1 VAEFVERDG
10 VVRVWRGG
18 VHYRKAW
25 PLARSVPVRETVGGS
40 PARGPSNQTD
50 MATTT
55 RESITL
61 GDLTVSRMGFGA
73 MRLCGPRIMGYP
85 ENRENALAVLR
96 RALEL
101 GITLIDTA
109 DAYGPH
115 INEEQIAEALYPY
128 PKDLVI
134 ATKGGNVR
142 PTDGRWVP
150 DGRPEHL
157 TEACEGSLRRLKLDC
172 IDVYQ
177 WHVPDRN
184 VPFEESI
191 GALKALRD
199 AGKVRHLGLS
209 NVSAQQLAKA
219 RAIVPI
225 VSVQNRYNVAARES
239 EDVLI
244 ACESDGLAF
253 LPYFPIDAG
262 DLATAS
268 GVLADVAHAHGA
280 TTAQIALAWLLARSK
295 AMLPIPGTSSI
306 AHLEE
311 NTAAASI
318 ELSKQQFA
326 ALDAVA
332 TQSD

>member
-1 VAEFVERDG
+1 
-10 VVRVWRGG
+10 
-18 VHYRKAW
+18 
-25 PLARSVPVRETVGGS
+25 
-40 PARGPSNQTD
+40 

-55 RESITL
+55 LDSIAL

-96 RALEL
+96 RALDL

-109 DAYGPH
+109 DAYGPYV
-115 INEEQIAEALYPY
+115 NEEQIAEALYPY

-142 PTDGRWVP
+142 PADGRWVP
-150 DGRPEHL
+150 DGRPDHL
-157 TEACEGSLRRLKLDC
+157 TQACDGSLRRLKLDC

-199 AGKVRHLGLS
+199 AGKVRHVGLS
-209 NVSAQQLAKA
+209 NVSAAQLAAA

-225 VSVQNRYNVAARES
+225 VSVQNRYNVAARDS

-244 ACESDGLAF
+244 ACERDGLAF

-262 DLATAS
+262 DLATAG
-268 GVLADVAHAHGA
+268 GVLADIARAHRA
-280 TTAQIALAWLLARSK
+280 TTAQIALAWLMARSK

-318 ELSKQQFA
+318 ELSTQQFA
-326 ALDAVA
+326 ALDAIA
-332 TQSD
+332 SQSG

>member
-1 VAEFVERDG
+1 MDTIV
-10 VVRVWRGG
+10 
-18 VHYRKAW
+18 
-25 PLARSVPVRETVGGS
+25 
-40 PARGPSNQTD
+40 
-50 MATTT
+50 
-55 RESITL
+55 L
-61 GDLTVSRMGFGA
+61 GDLTVSRMGFGG
-73 MRLCGPRIMGYP
+73 MRLCGPRVLGYP
-85 ENRENALAVLR
+85 ENRENATAVLK

-109 DAYGPH
+109 DAYGPFV
-115 INEEQIAEALYPY
+115 NEEQIADALYPY
-128 PKDLVI
+128 PSDLVI
-134 ATKGGNVR
+134 ATKGGLVR
-142 PTDGRWVP
+142 PGDGRWLA
-150 DGRPEHL
+150 DGRPEHIAA
-157 TEACEGSLRRLKLDC
+157 ACEGSLKRLRLDR

-177 WHVPDRN
+177 WHSPDRN

-209 NVSAQQLAKA
+209 NVTAAQLAAA

-225 VSVQNRYNVAARES
+225 VSVQNRYNVVARES

-244 ACESDGLAF
+244 ACERDGLAF

-262 DLATAS
+262 DLAKAS
-268 GVLADVAHAHGA
+268 GDLAEIASAHRA

-295 AMLPIPGTSSI
+295 AMLPIPGTSSL

-318 ELSKQQFA
+318 RLTPREFERLGSLA
-326 ALDAVA
+326 E
-332 TQSD
+332 S